1 MMLSPFFLR
10 HKVIFHSDSKPFF
23 GILWQEKICFVIL
36 TSLSILIKRESDLKS
51 SLTLTFGTMP
61 WLLFAFRWFFICTL
75 SHCNAAKFLIA
86 ALSGPASCRTGPIR
100 QLAGSDR
107 SEHNLSRSDGQTS
120 CLVSDRP

>member
-1 MMLSPFFLR
+1 MILSELLR
-10 HKVIFHSDSKPFF
+10 
-23 GILWQEKICFVIL
+23 ILQTSALPKEKMYGQEN
-36 TSLSILIKRESDLKS
+36 LIHELCLIQRTE
-51 SLTLTFGTMP
+51 
-61 WLLFAFRWFFICTL
+61 
-75 SHCNAAKFLIA
+75 HCIAAKFLIA

>member
-1 MMLSPFFLR
+1 MNAIEDT
-10 HKVIFHSDSKPFF
+10 K
-23 GILWQEKICFVIL
+23 WE
-36 TSLSILIKRESDLKS
+36 
-51 SLTLTFGTMP
+51 
-61 WLLFAFRWFFICTL
+61 
-75 SHCNAAKFLIA
+75 HCIAAKFLIA